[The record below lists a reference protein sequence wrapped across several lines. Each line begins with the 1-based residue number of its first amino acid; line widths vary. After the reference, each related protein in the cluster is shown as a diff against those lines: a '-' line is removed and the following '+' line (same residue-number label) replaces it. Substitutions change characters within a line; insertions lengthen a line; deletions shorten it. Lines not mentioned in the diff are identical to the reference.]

1 MNTVRTRLLAALL
14 LLLLCIGA
22 AAPALAHK
30 VTLFA
35 YVEGGDI
42 VADAFYSRSN
52 KVRQGKITVADA
64 ATGEKLAEIVTDENG
79 AARFPV
85 PQKALSARRDL
96 RLTLVAGEGHQ
107 NDILVRASEFAPAP
121 AAPAAQK
128 SAPAP
133 ASPAQK
139 SAPKV
144 ADGAASKTPPAP
156 QPAPQLT
163 QAELE
168 ALVERASE
176 RAVEKKVAPLRQMLE
191 RQAGDG
197 PGMVEIVGGIGYI
210 LGLFG
215 VAAFFA
221 ARRKDKAGN

>member
-1 MNTVRTRLLAALL
+1 MNTLRTLVLAALL
-14 LLLLCIGA
+14 ALFA

-52 KVRQGKITVADA
+52 KVRQGKIAVADA
-64 ATGEKLAEIVTDENG
+64 ASGEKLLEIATDEAG
-79 AARFPV
+79 TARFPV
-85 PQKALSARRDL
+85 PEKALKARRDL
-96 RLTLVAGEGHQ
+96 RLTLIAGEGHQ
-107 NDILVRASEFAPAP
+107 DEILVRASEFAPAP
-121 AAPAAQK
+121 KAEKPAAAQK
-128 SAPAP
+128 P
-133 ASPAQK
+133 ASKVESKAPKETQPPAQ
-139 SAPKV
+139 A
-144 ADGAASKTPPAP
+144 AP
-156 QPAPQLT
+156 QPSPQLD

-168 ALVERASE
+168 ALIE

-197 PGMVEIVGGIGYI
+197 PRMVEIVGGIGYI

-221 ARRKDKAGN
+221 ARRKDRGGK

>member
-1 MNTVRTRLLAALL
+1 MTPLRPLTLCALATV
-14 LLLLCIGA
+14 LLLCA

-35 YVEGGDI
+35 YAEGGDI

-52 KVRQGKITVADA
+52 KVRQGKIVVADA
-64 ATGEKLAEIVTDENG
+64 ATGEKLAEITTDEAG
-79 AARFPV
+79 GARFPV
-85 PQKALSARRDL
+85 PPKALAARHDL
-96 RLTLVAGEGHQ
+96 KLTLVAGEGHQ
-107 NDILVRASEFAPAP
+107 DDILVRASEFAPAEKP
-121 AAPAAQK
+121 KPAEKSAAKAAPAEKPAAQ
-128 SAPAP
+128 SVQA
-133 ASPAQK
+133 AQ
-139 SAPKV
+139 V
-144 ADGAASKTPPAP
+144 AP
-156 QPAPQLT
+156 QPSPRLD

-168 ALVERASE
+168 ALVERAAE

-197 PGMVEIVGGIGYI
+197 PRLVEIVGGIGYI

-221 ARRKDKAGN
+221 ARRKDRGGK

>member
-1 MNTVRTRLLAALL
+1 MNTLRSLVLAALL
-14 LLLLCIGA
+14 ALFA

-35 YVEGGDI
+35 YAEDGDI

-52 KVRQGKITVADA
+52 KVRQGKILVADA
-64 ATGEKLAEIVTDENG
+64 ATGEKLAEITTDEAG

-85 PQKALSARRDL
+85 PEKALKARHDL

-107 NDILVRASEFAPAP
+107 NDILVRADEFAPAEKP
-121 AAPAAQK
+121 AAKAPDKPAKQAQPAAQA
-128 SAPAP
+128 AP
-133 ASPAQK
+133 
-139 SAPKV
+139 PKL
-144 ADGAASKTPPAP
+144 D
-156 QPAPQLT
+156 

-168 ALVERASE
+168 ALVARATEQAVE
-176 RAVEKKVAPLRQMLE
+176 RAVEKKLAPLRQMLE

-197 PGMVEIVGGIGYI
+197 PRMVEIVGGIGYI

-221 ARRKDKAGN
+221 ARKKDRGGK

>member
-1 MNTVRTRLLAALL
+1 MNTLRTLALAALL
-14 LLLLCIGA
+14 ALFA

-52 KVRQGKITVADA
+52 KVRQGKIAVADA
-64 ATGEKLAEIVTDENG
+64 ASGEKLLEIATDEAG
-79 AARFPV
+79 TARFPV
-85 PQKALSARRDL
+85 PEKALKARRDL
-96 RLTLVAGEGHQ
+96 RLTLIAGEGHQ
-107 NDILVRASEFAPAP
+107 DEILVRASEFAPAP
-121 AAPAAQK
+121 KVEKPAAPKPAEKPAPKASGTPAKAATGDTPAAQ
-128 SAPAP
+128 
-133 ASPAQK
+133 PAQ
-139 SAPKV
+139 
-144 ADGAASKTPPAP
+144 AAAP
-156 QPAPQLT
+156 QPSPQLD

-168 ALVERASE
+168 ALIE

-197 PGMVEIVGGIGYI
+197 PRMVEIVGGIGYI

-221 ARRKDKAGN
+221 ARRKDRSGK